1 MSDAKRQLGAWRWQQ
16 GSAGSSPRP
25 AERQTALAL
34 AARSRNN
41 NAMHPTYS
49 LQPVGILHSPY
60 REKFGIPRQPGL
72 APHALA
78 TVTLLP
84 PYNHIDS
91 VRGLDSFSHVW
102 LIFAFHQTAEHG
114 WRPTVRPPRL
124 GGNARVGVFASRST
138 FRPNPLGLSVAEL
151 LGIDTEH
158 GVVLRVGGV
167 DLLDG
172 TPILD
177 IKPYIPFVDS
187 QPQARGGFVDGP
199 PATLAVTWSAAAA
212 AAVQR
217 HQARH
222 PELAALI
229 EEVLAQDPRPAY
241 QDDPAREYGV
251 RLHDYNIR
259 FRIDS
264 QCACVLDV
272 IDTCPHVQGT
282 PAG

>member
-1 MSDAKRQLGAWRWQQ
+1 MLSFVRHSVHCPPGNAPGHGRRCLLW
-16 GSAGSSPRP
+16 PP
-25 AERQTALAL
+25 APVTIRHAFHLLL
-34 AARSRNN
+34 AAHR
-41 NAMHPTYS
+41 HPA
-49 LQPVGILHSPY
+49 QPLPG
-60 REKFGIPRQPGL
+60 KFGIPRQPGL

-84 PYNHIDS
+84 PYNQIDS

-102 LIFAFHQTAEHG
+102 LIFAFHQTAGHG

-151 LGIDTEH
+151 LGIDSEH
-158 GVVLRVGGV
+158 GVVLRLRGV

-199 PATLAVTWSAAAA
+199 PATLAVEWSAAAA

-217 HQARH
+217 HQAQH
-222 PELAALI
+222 PELATLI
-229 EEVLAQDPRPAY
+229 EEVLGARP
-241 QDDPAREYGV
+241 
-251 RLHDYNIR
+251 
-259 FRIDS
+259 
-264 QCACVLDV
+264 
-272 IDTCPHVQGT
+272 T
-282 PAG
+282 PGLPG

>member
-1 MSDAKRQLGAWRWQQ
+1 
-16 GSAGSSPRP
+16 
-25 AERQTALAL
+25 
-34 AARSRNN
+34 
-41 NAMHPTYS
+41 MHPTYA
-49 LQPVGILHSPY
+49 LQPIGILHSPY

-84 PYNHIDS
+84 PYNQIDS

-102 LIFAFHQTAEHG
+102 LIFAFHQTAGHG
-114 WRPTVRPPRL
+114 WHPTVRPPRL

-151 LGIDTEH
+151 LGIDSEH
-158 GVVLRVGGV
+158 GVVLRLRGV

-199 PATLAVTWSAAAA
+199 PATLTVAWSAAAA

-217 HQARH
+217 HQAQH

-241 QDDPAREYGV
+241 QDNPAREYGV
-251 RLHDYNIR
+251 LLYDYNIR
-259 FRIDS
+259 FRIDE
-264 QCACVLDV
+264 QRAYVLDV